1 MDSDSEKENYFS
13 LYMKKRNKDLK
24 KKNDFQIDKKYKNQC
39 ASSQK
44 IKQPKLLLESSEKK
58 KKNTFSFMK
67 SYILNFKDDKKYK
80 NKNRHSM
87 RNKNSINEKQKI
99 KNEKFNKSSNNIKKY
114 AKSSPKK
121 DYDIISI
128 ESKNNEINDNEMHIY
143 NNNKIEKL
151 KNRIF
156 NLMNIIDTFEKK
168 YVYNPQFNQIKEQF
182 NKINMKKVPSNGNY
196 DLNNM
201 NYYNNNFNNIFSKT
215 SKNSDINDVY
225 FNENFSKTER
235 PNYDIRKKFN
245 EMNMNNKLKNKKCN
259 ETRQLSAVNPKFSEK
274 NMAIIMLSR
283 KKESKKLGTNSTFL
297 KLISSNL
304 IAKNELKKSNSN
316 FTKNKSKSLV
326 NKRKINSNSSSNKTL
341 YKNENIEEKGEK
353 NQNPNVFKRR
363 INYSNFINQKM
374 KQNIT
379 IHRNKGNYLKQ
390 SMMNKTK
397 LGNKSNGCNSCL
409 DMNNDNYV
417 NDLLNKNNKSKS
429 IDKNKLTNIT
439 SVNNINPINI

>member
-245 EMNMNNKLKNKKCN
+245 EINMNNKLKNKKCN

-274 NMAIIMLSR
+274 NMAIIML
-283 KKESKKLGTNSTFL
+283 KYPQ
-297 KLISSNL
+297 I
-304 IAKNELKKSNSN
+304 
-316 FTKNKSKSLV
+316 
-326 NKRKINSNSSSNKTL
+326 
-341 YKNENIEEKGEK
+341 
-353 NQNPNVFKRR
+353 
-363 INYSNFINQKM
+363 
-374 KQNIT
+374 
-379 IHRNKGNYLKQ
+379 
-390 SMMNKTK
+390 
-397 LGNKSNGCNSCL
+397 
-409 DMNNDNYV
+409 
-417 NDLLNKNNKSKS
+417 
-429 IDKNKLTNIT
+429 
-439 SVNNINPINI
+439 